1 MSVGRSTTTYARAP
15 QPGSAR
21 ALSIPHIS
29 WSEPTIQGSANS
41 SFHTGTRS
49 SYGGQATRMPAKP
62 SDELGDWAL
71 GTQQA
76 HYGNSVCRLATFI
89 HSAKQRDPKFSIES
103 LNLFVLRR
111 LCFWHL
117 SLLVVKVAP
126 AVVASLHT
134 VHQCFTI
141 FLSLGLSLL
150 GLDHH

>member
-1 MSVGRSTTTYARAP
+1 
-15 QPGSAR
+15 
-21 ALSIPHIS
+21 
-29 WSEPTIQGSANS
+29 
-41 SFHTGTRS
+41 
-49 SYGGQATRMPAKP
+49 MPAKP

-126 AVVASLHT
+126 AAVASLHT

-141 FLSLGLSLL
+141 SSSLGL
-150 GLDHH
+150 HFWVRTIIVV